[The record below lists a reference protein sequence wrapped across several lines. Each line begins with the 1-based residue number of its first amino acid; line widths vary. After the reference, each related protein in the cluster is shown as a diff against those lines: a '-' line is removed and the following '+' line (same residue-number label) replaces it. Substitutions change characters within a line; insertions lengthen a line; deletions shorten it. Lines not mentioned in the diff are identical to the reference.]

1 MLRIKDKLSL
11 KNLYK
16 AYWFINLFGY
26 LITIVLIVFLCC
38 YWNSLLDQG
47 TLIGVIC
54 IVIIAVSA
62 LILLYSCIK
71 NSIPL
76 IKDWNDF
83 RNDHF
88 SIIEGVV
95 VGFEKNREPE
105 SGIQIDDTPIIETAK
120 KQHISLN
127 VGSFLE
133 KGKYYTFYYYKNSR
147 IAKAVEKKAE

>member
-16 AYWFINLFGY
+16 GYWFINLFGY

-62 LILLYSCIK
+62 LILLYFCIK

-95 VGFEKNREPE
+95 VGFEKTEN
-105 SGIQIDDTPIIETAK
+105 Q
-120 KQHISLN
+120 
-127 VGSFLE
+127 
-133 KGKYYTFYYYKNSR
+133 SR
-147 IAKAVEKKAE
+147 AFKSTILPLLKPQKSNIFPLMLALS

>member
-1 MLRIKDKLSL
+1 M
-11 KNLYK
+11 
-16 AYWFINLFGY
+16 
-26 LITIVLIVFLCC
+26 CC

-95 VGFEKNREPE
+95 VGFEKKRTRVRHSNRRY
-105 SGIQIDDTPIIETAK
+105 SHYWNRK

-147 IAKAVEKKAE
+147 IAKAVEKRSNKNRPPNPTITNRIKRLFIMLW